1 MPVRWSRYNP
11 SYLEPEVKKESHQKP
26 LEELTEE
33 EREQM
38 ELKAVRP
45 IKAAPPSLSSSVF
58 SDPMIRSE
66 KAAARPLSRNVWELC
81 CPLLLLPT
89 GFTLPFV
96 TAQSL
101 YSGLIFSQK
110 RVHCSAVIRDNYS
123 RSGSTHT

>member
-11 SYLEPEVKKESHQKP
+11 SYLEPEVKTESYQKP

-33 EREQM
+33 EKEQM

-45 IKAAPPSLSSSVF
+45 IKAAPPTLSSSLF

-66 KAAARPLSRNVWELC
+66 KAAAPPPSKNAWELC
-81 CPLLLLPT
+81 CPPLPSPA
-89 GFTLPFV
+89 GCTLPFV

-101 YSGLIFSQK
+101 CSGTIFFYQ
-110 RVHCSAVIRDNYS
+110 RVHCPAVIRDNYS
-123 RSGSTHT
+123 RCGSTHT